1 MRDFDFLEPQSIME
15 ASEMIASF
23 GDRCRILAGGTA
35 LILVLR
41 QRLVS
46 PSHIVSLAKI
56 RELRGITY
64 DPLEGLRIGALTVH
78 TDIARSPL
86 VRQHF
91 PMLADMASRLANPQV
106 RNQGTLGGNLCFG
119 DPATDPPSCLIALD
133 AQVVLRTANG
143 SRVLKLDEFIVDYYA
158 TALQPGE
165 ILSEVR
171 VPTNTFNAGYHA
183 RFLKTA
189 AEHRPLVNLALSAH
203 RDHDH
208 CQDVRMVVGAATARP
223 MRLAQAEAVLRGKV
237 ITRDAAIAA
246 AELAAAEV
254 EPISDTR
261 GNASYRRD
269 MIRVVAHRTIEDV
282 FDIGQ
287 RPEKTA
293 A

>member
-133 AQVVLRTANG
+133 AQVVMRRPC
-143 SRVLKLDEFIVDYYA
+143 SRVKFC
-158 TALQPGE
+158 Q
-165 ILSEVR
+165 
-171 VPTNTFNAGYHA
+171 
-183 RFLKTA
+183 RF
-189 AEHRPLVNLALSAH
+189 V
-203 RDHDH
+203 
-208 CQDVRMVVGAATARP
+208 
-223 MRLAQAEAVLRGKV
+223 
-237 ITRDAAIAA
+237 
-246 AELAAAEV
+246 
-254 EPISDTR
+254 
-261 GNASYRRD
+261 YRRTPLTQD
-269 MIRVVAHRTIEDV
+269 TMPAFSRRLLS
-282 FDIGQ
+282 IG
-287 RPEKTA
+287 RWSISP
-293 A
+293 